1 MAWKDLFATKSLERL
16 HAEMHDDN
24 RLRRVLG
31 PVGLTGLGIGAII
44 GAGIF
49 VLTGE
54 VAAYWSGPSI
64 IVSFV
69 ITFVCCALAA
79 LCYAEFA
86 AMVPVA
92 GSAYTYAYATLGELL
107 AWIIGWDLI
116 LEYAMSAAVV
126 AASWSKYFNKFTD
139 VLFGWRV
146 PDYLCNAPNFWSSTP
161 FSGEGVGWVNLPA
174 AIILLLCTVVLVI
187 GIRESAA
194 SNTALVLLK
203 IGVVVFVIV
212 AGVGFFHKENWTEI
226 PVWQRVYPEEHLF
239 AEETNDWVKN
249 REKLAGA
256 TAEERAETL
265 LKEVRATHKL
275 EIAKQNGTPEQIQK
289 VADRYQ
295 RNLPESASDRA
306 AVVEILR
313 GSRAKAPAKAAERWG
328 VLGLFGISEHL
339 VRLDDNWRS
348 AFMPYGISGVMF
360 GAAMLFFVYLGFDAV
375 STHAEEAVNPQ
386 RDVPI
391 GILGSLVICTIL
403 YMGVAAV
410 LIGMVPYPDIDPETS
425 VASAFEE
432 SKILQVL
439 IAAGALA
446 GMTSV
451 LLITFLSQARIFLAM
466 ARDGLLPHNI
476 FGVVHPRFRTPHV
489 STIVTGVLMAIVAAV
504 TPIGLLEEM
513 VNIGTYFA
521 FIIVCAAVML
531 MRYRKPDVPRPF
543 RCPAI
548 YVVAPL
554 GILINLAMMLFLR
567 DETWLRLF
575 IWLAIGLAIYFA
587 FGSRFSTLRN
597 QPVT

>member
-1 MAWKDLFATKSLERL
+1 MSWKNLFATKSLERL
-16 HAEMHDDN
+16 HAEMQDDN

-31 PVGLTGLGIGAII
+31 PIGLTSLGIGAII

-54 VAAYWSGPSI
+54 VAAYGAGPSI
-64 IVSFV
+64 LISFA

-86 AMVPVA
+86 SMVPVA

-116 LEYAMSAAVV
+116 LEYAMSAATV
-126 AASWSKYFNKFTD
+126 AASWSKYFNKFTE
-139 VLFGWRV
+139 VLFHWRV
-146 PDYLCNAPNFWSSTP
+146 PDFLTNDP
-161 FSGEGVGWVNLPA
+161 FAKENPGLVNLPA
-174 AIILLLCTVVLVI
+174 ALILLVCTVILVI

-203 IGVVVFVIV
+203 MGVVVFVIV
-212 AGVGFFHKENWTEI
+212 AGIGYFHKENWTDI
-226 PVWQRVYPEEHLF
+226 PVWQRVYPEEHVF
-239 AEETNDWVKN
+239 ADETNDWVKEH
-249 REKLAGA
+249 EKLTGA
-256 TAEERAETL
+256 TAEERAESL
-265 LKEVRATHKL
+265 LKQVRATHKL
-275 EIAKQNGTPEQIQK
+275 EIARQHGTPEQIQK
-289 VADRYQ
+289 VADRYEK
-295 RNLPESASDRA
+295 NLPHTAADRA
-306 AVVEILR
+306 AVAVILR
-313 GSRAKAPAKAAERWG
+313 ESRAKAPAKAAEKWG
-328 VLGLFGISEHL
+328 VLGLFGISDYL
-339 VRLDDNWRS
+339 VRLDETWRS
-348 AFMPYGISGVMF
+348 AFMPYGISGIMF

-375 STHAEEAVNPQ
+375 STHSEEAVNPQ

-403 YMGVAAV
+403 YMAVAAV

-425 VASAFEE
+425 IASAFDE
-432 SKILQVL
+432 SDLLQIL

-466 ARDGLLPHNI
+466 ARDGLLPHNV

-489 STIVTGVLMAIVAAV
+489 STMVTGVLMAVVAAF
-504 TPIGLLEEM
+504 TPINALEEM

-531 MRYRKPDVPRPF
+531 MRYRKPEVPRPF

-548 YVVAPL
+548 YVIAPL
-554 GILINLAMMLFLR
+554 GIVINLAMMLFLAPV
-567 DETWLRLF
+567 TWLRLAV
-575 IWLAIGLAIYFA
+575 WLAIGLGLYFT
-587 FGSRFSTLRN
+587 FGSRFSTLRTQTGN
-597 QPVT
+597 